1 MIHVVA
7 PTPNT
12 LPTAQDQ
19 PNPNFV
25 RESIPTTP
33 IRDASPSTLDDY
45 FTPEYP
51 PDPNCEHI
59 VDQRPFIRA
68 YKGE

>member
-1 MIHVVA
+1 MIHVIV

-12 LPTAQDQ
+12 LLTAQDQ
-19 PNPNFV
+19 PNLTFV
-25 RESIPTTP
+25 RESIPTTL
-33 IRDASPSTLDDY
+33 IRDASPFTPDDSL
-45 FTPEYP
+45 TPEYP
-51 PDPNCEHI
+51 PDSNCEYI